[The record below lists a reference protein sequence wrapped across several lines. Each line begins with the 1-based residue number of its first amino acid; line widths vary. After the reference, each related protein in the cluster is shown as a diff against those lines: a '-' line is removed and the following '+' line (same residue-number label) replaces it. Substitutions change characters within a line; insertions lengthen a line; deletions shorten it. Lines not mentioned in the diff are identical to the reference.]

1 MKIYILNKHSEIV
14 EALENMSNEDLM
26 QVHNQ
31 FCENSNYMDS
41 QIHYNDEEFIE
52 VFFSGSPAEF
62 QRACEYG
69 DYKYRHSFVQFNGY
83 ANLESF
89 DDVSSE
95 VDFDAIATDIQ
106 ENERSYFNIVLEEPE
121 DEEEE

>member
-1 MKIYILNKHSEIV
+1 
-14 EALENMSNEDLM
+14 
-26 QVHNQ
+26 
-31 FCENSNYMDS
+31 MDS
-41 QIHYNDEEFIE
+41 QIHYNDKEFIE
-52 VFFSGSPAEF
+52 VFFGGNPVEF

-89 DDVSSE
+89 DDVSNE
-95 VDFDAIATDIQ
+95 VDFNAIATDIQ

-121 DEEEE
+121 DEEED